1 MLMDG
6 LNSLVA
12 LVALM
17 LWPAAPAFLILLH
30 LFIGFWR
37 KVGVWTYPAL
47 LVLWAF
53 IAGIVYYSRDF
64 LLAYSVDVGALY
76 YLGIALLVA
85 GVLLRGWASSVIGL
99 RGTFGWWE
107 IFPPK
112 ERTIVVSGP
121 YKYLK
126 HPIYLSH
133 SLMLFG
139 VFLMTGV
146 LSVGASFVLDLLLAN
161 LVIKPLE
168 EKELVER
175 FGNRYSEYAGKA
187 GK

>member
-1 MLMDG
+1 M
-6 LNSLVA
+6 NETVA
-12 LVALM
+12 LIALM
-17 LWPAAPAFLILLH
+17 LWPAAPAFLIPLH

-37 KVGVWTYPAL
+37 KVGVWAYPAL
-47 LVLWAF
+47 SVLWAL
-53 IAGIVYYSRDF
+53 IAGIVYYGRNF

-76 YLGIALLVA
+76 YPGIALLVA
-85 GVLLRGWASSVIGL
+85 GVLLHGWASSVIGL

-112 ERTIVVSGP
+112 ERAVAASGP

-146 LSVGASFVLDLLLAN
+146 LSVGASFILDLLLAD

-175 FGNRYSEYAGKA
+175 FGSRYSKYAEA
-187 GK
+187 LE